1 MIWPLYYKI
10 WYNFIIFSPFPFPD
24 VFLAWLFLSYWKNLH
39 TSYTQPDPTKP
50 LQKKFCFFCLF
61 SSWMKCSIINASA
74 FWFLDL
80 KVCRCVM
87 LKINKKN
94 RWQDLKDQ
102 ISFISIWNL
111 GMASLFL
118 SNSFI
123 LSWILWWRILCTIVQ
138 YKYLRVIIKYDSVIK

>member
-1 MIWPLYYKI
+1 MVQFYY
-10 WYNFIIFSPFPFPD
+10 IFSFPISWCLLGLIISQLLEKFAYLIYSTRPHKTITKEI
-24 VFLAWLFLSYWKNLH
+24 VFFG
-39 TSYTQPDPTKP
+39 
-50 LQKKFCFFCLF
+50 LF
-61 SSWMKCSIINASA
+61 SSWMNCSIINASA

-102 ISFISIWNL
+102 ISYISIWNL

-138 YKYLRVIIKYDSVIK
+138 YKYLRVILKYDSVIK